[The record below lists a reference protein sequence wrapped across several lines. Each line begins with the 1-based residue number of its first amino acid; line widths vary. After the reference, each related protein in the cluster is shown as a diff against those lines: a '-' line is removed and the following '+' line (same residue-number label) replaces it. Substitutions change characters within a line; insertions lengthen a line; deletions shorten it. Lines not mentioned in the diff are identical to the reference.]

1 MIRQAKAP
9 FIVAL
14 NKIDKPDSDVDIV
27 KEQLKE
33 EGVLLEE
40 HGGEVQCVPISA
52 KQVKIS
58 YFFLKDLYIW
68 FQQNYL
74 AGLPLTFLLVK
85 IFIYRIFES
94 WKEIEVAGFVVFS
107 QMIFFHF

>member
-14 NKIDKPDSDVDIV
+14 NKIDKPDSDVDMV

-52 KQVKIS
+52 KQVKSS
-58 YFFLKDLYIW
+58 YFFLKDLYT
-68 FQQNYL
+68 Y
-74 AGLPLTFLLVK
+74 
-85 IFIYRIFES
+85 
-94 WKEIEVAGFVVFS
+94 
-107 QMIFFHF
+107 MM

>member
-14 NKIDKPDSDVDIV
+14 NKIDKPDSDVDMV

-52 KQVKIS
+52 KQVKSS
-58 YFFLKDLYIW
+58 YFFSER
-68 FQQNYL
+68 
-74 AGLPLTFLLVK
+74 
-85 IFIYRIFES
+85 FIY
-94 WKEIEVAGFVVFS
+94 
-107 QMIFFHF
+107 MISTKLPGRPTFNFFIS

>member
-14 NKIDKPDSDVDIV
+14 NKIDKPDSDVDMV

-58 YFFLKDLYIW
+58 SCFFWTVDILD
-68 FQQNYL
+68 
-74 AGLPLTFLLVK
+74 V
-85 IFIYRIFES
+85 S
-94 WKEIEVAGFVVFS
+94 GFVVFS
-107 QMIFFHF
+107 Q